1 MYQNSLTQPGGNAVT
16 VADGNQALMRSIS
29 LRSLWAPMYRSRYAI
44 IAIFVLVFSLAAIA
58 TLLIQPRYRATA
70 TVEIR
75 SETQKVLGTEDSDEG
90 GTSPTD
96 ASRFLDT
103 QLEIIQSRATAT
115 AVGQSLGLSNNNNFL
130 NMMSVDIGEGSMSPD
145 VRRKIIV
152 DVLRD
157 NLKVSFSE
165 DTRIARISFAS
176 PDPQLSQRVAN
187 SYADNYI
194 KLNLARRFDASSYSL
209 SFLRDQIREA
219 QQRLSQSERET
230 IQYARRARVIDAS
243 NAAAGS
249 TPGAAGPQSLTT
261 ASLVSLNAALSE
273 AIARRISTQQRW
285 ERARSAPL
293 MNIPEVVSSAAVQ
306 QLQQQRAAL
315 QGQYQQEL
323 QTRRED
329 YPTVLQLAARVR
341 DMSRQITSIAGNVRE
356 TLRQEYET
364 ARAQEEA
371 LRSST
376 DQLKDTTLD
385 EQDRTVQLS
394 ILRREANT
402 NRLQLDALLT
412 RYNELNAESG
422 IQLNNLAVIDRAEVP
437 DGSYWPSTPLNIALA
452 FLLSMLISA
461 LYVLGR
467 ENLFEIVRTP
477 DDVETRL
484 GLPFLG
490 VVPIDADIMDAL
502 RNPKSAV
509 SESFNSIRTSLSLA
523 SPSGT
528 PRSFMVTSTQ
538 ASEGKSTAC
547 YALVQGLAKLGRS
560 VVLIDADLRRPNV
573 HRLFNVQNQMG
584 ASNILAGSSSID
596 DCVRRNAAANID
608 IITAGPI
615 PPDATELLAGG
626 QFKMLVRDL
635 CERYDH
641 VVIDSAPLLGLADA
655 PLVASNVEGVVYVV
669 EAAKTSVRN
678 IQNAVG
684 RLRQSGTPLIG
695 VILSRFDATQAGYGY
710 DYKYAYEYSY
720 GSTKSET

>member
-1 MYQNSLTQPGGNAVT
+1 MYQDNLTQPGGT
-16 VADGNQALMRSIS
+16 IADGNQALMRSVS
-29 LRSLWAPMYRSRYAI
+29 LRSLWAPAYRSRYAI
-44 IAIFVLVFSLAAIA
+44 ICIFIFMFSLAAIA

-75 SETQKVLGTEDSDEG
+75 SETQKVLGTEDTDEG

-115 AVGQSLGLSNNNNFL
+115 AVAQSLGLSNNDNFL
-130 NMMSVDIGEGSMSPD
+130 NAMSVDIGDGASLQA
-145 VRRKIIV
+145 RRKLVV
-152 DVLRD
+152 DVLRA

-165 DTRIARISFAS
+165 ETRIAKIAFAS
-176 PDPQLSQRVAN
+176 PEPQLSQRIAN

-194 KLNLARRFDASSYSL
+194 KLNLSRRFDASSYSL
-209 SFLRDQIREA
+209 SFLRDQIHEA
-219 QQRLSQSERET
+219 QQRLSESERQT
-230 IQYARRARVIDAS
+230 IKYARLARVIDAS
-243 NAAAGS
+243 NAAGGS
-249 TPGAAGPQSLTT
+249 AQGAAGPQSLTT
-261 ASLVSLNAALSE
+261 ASLVSLNGALSE
-273 AIARRISTQQRW
+273 AVAKRISTQQRW

-293 MNIPEVVSSAAVQ
+293 LNIPEVVGNASVQ

-315 QGQYQQEL
+315 QSQYQQEL

-329 YPTVLQLAARVR
+329 YPSVRQLSARVSE
-341 DMSRQITSIAGNVRE
+341 MGRQINIIAGNVRA

-364 ARAQEEA
+364 AQAQEEA
-371 LRSST
+371 LRSNIN
-376 DQLKDTTLD
+376 QLKDTTLD

-437 DGSYWPSTPLNIALA
+437 DGSYWPSVPLNVALA
-452 FLLSMLISA
+452 LLLSIVTA
-461 LYVLGR
+461 AIYVLGR

-484 GLPFLG
+484 QLPFLG
-490 VVPIDADIMDAL
+490 VVPIDDDIMNAM
-502 RNPKSAV
+502 RNPKSAI

-523 SPSGT
+523 SPNGT

-538 ASEGKSTAC
+538 AGEGKSTVC
-547 YALVQGLAKLGRS
+547 YALVQGIAKLGRS

-573 HRLFNVQNQMG
+573 HRLFDIKNQTG
-584 ASNILAGSSSID
+584 VSSILTGSSSID
-596 DCVRRNAAANID
+596 ACLIRNAASNVD

-615 PPDATELLAGG
+615 PPDATELLAGA
-626 QFKMLVRDL
+626 QFGMLVRDL
-635 CERYDH
+635 CGRYDH

-655 PLVASNVEGVVYVV
+655 PLVASNVDGVVYVV
-669 EAAKTSVRN
+669 EAARTSVRN

-684 RLRQSGTPLIG
+684 RLKQSDTPLIG
-695 VILSRFDATQAGYGY
+695 VILSRFDANQAGYGY

-720 GSTKSET
+720 GSTTSGT